1 MSKLISVFMKL
12 KQKDRHIA
20 DLFIFFY
27 IIISYKYTITGIV
40 TIDNNVVSTYNEL
53 AYAAS
58 LS

>member
-1 MSKLISVFMKL
+1 MKL

-40 TIDNNVVSTYNEL
+40 TIDNNVVNTYNEL